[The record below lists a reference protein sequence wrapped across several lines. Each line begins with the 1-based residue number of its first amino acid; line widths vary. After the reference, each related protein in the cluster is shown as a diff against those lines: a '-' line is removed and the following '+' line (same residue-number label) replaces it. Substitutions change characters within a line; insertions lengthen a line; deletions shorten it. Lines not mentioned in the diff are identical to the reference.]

1 MQINFTIFTIDIKVN
16 FIEYNDKAQFTV
28 TDLV

>member
-1 MQINFTIFTIDIKVN
+1 MQINFTIFTTDIKVN
-16 FIEYNDKAQFTV
+16 FIEYKDKAQFTV